1 MASTEEELGKLR
13 DGIDRI
19 DGEVLRL
26 LSERAQLAQRVG
38 EIKHGSKQHA
48 GPSQVLLGPLGGGG
62 REAASS
68 GGAAIYRPEREAQV
82 LRRITATNPGPLPD
96 TAVRTIFREVMSACL
111 ALEQPLRIAYFG
123 PAGTFTESAAKKHFG
138 SAPAFTPCLTID
150 DVFRAVESGQADYG
164 VVPVENSTEGSV
176 GRTLDLLLTTPL
188 MICGEVN
195 LRIHQNLMSRTA
207 SLDGVTKLY
216 SHAQSLAQCH
226 EWLNRNLAR
235 VDGVPIARVP
245 VASNAEAARMAARDA
260 QACAIAGEAAARLY
274 ELNILAANIEDDPN
288 NTTRFIALAGHDA
301 GPSGHDKTSFVCSAQ
316 NKPGAVHDL
325 LTPLKT
331 HGVSMS
337 RFESRPARGFG
348 NSRWEYVFFVD
359 IEGHRQDAKL
369 AAALDDLR
377 GCVGFLKELGSYPKA
392 S

>member
-13 DGIDRI
+13 EGIDRI
-19 DGEVLRL
+19 DGDVLRL
-26 LSERAQLAQRVG
+26 LSERARLAQRVG
-38 EIKHGSKQHA
+38 EIKHGN
-48 GPSQVLLGPLGGGG
+48 
-62 REAASS
+62 
-68 GGAAIYRPEREAQV
+68 IYRPEREAQV
-82 LRRITATNPGPLPD
+82 LRRITATNPGPLPEA
-96 TAVRTIFREVMSACL
+96 AVRTIFREVMSACL

-123 PAGTFTESAAKKHFG
+123 PTGTFTESAAKKHFG
-138 SAPAFTPCLTID
+138 SAPAFTPYLTID

-195 LRIHQNLMSRTA
+195 LRIHQNLMSKAA
-207 SLDGVTKLY
+207 SLDGVKKLY

-226 EWLNRNLAR
+226 EWLNRNLAH
-235 VDGVPIARVP
+235 VARVP
-245 VASNAEAARMAARDA
+245 VASNAEAARMAAQDPE
-260 QACAIAGEAAARLY
+260 ACAIAGEAAARLY
-274 ELNILAANIEDDPN
+274 ELDILAANIEDDPN
-288 NTTRFIALAGHDA
+288 NTTRFIALASHDA
-301 GPSGHDKTSFVCSAQ
+301 GPSGSGQDKTSFVCSAQ

-325 LTPLKT
+325 LTPLKA

-348 NSRWEYVFFVD
+348 NSRWEYVFFID

-392 S
+392 GN